1 MICIL
6 IEKLFT
12 YINNM
17 AFWIIIFNLDVRK
30 LCCYV
35 VWFMRVRQPSAV
47 SLLTHSRSLPL
58 TQPSSASLGS
68 IISKHFVE
76 VIII

>member
-17 AFWIIIFNLDVRK
+17 AFWIIIFNEDNVKK
-30 LCCYV
+30 LCCCCV
-35 VWFMRVRQPSAV
+35 VQSSAV

-68 IISKHFVE
+68 LISK
-76 VIII
+76 ILLKL

>member
-6 IEKLFT
+6 IEKIFT

-17 AFWIIIFNLDVRK
+17 AFWIIIFNEDNVRK

-35 VWFMRVRQPSAV
+35 VWFMRVRQASAV
-47 SLLTHSRSLPL
+47 SLLTHSRSLPR

-68 IISKHFVE
+68 LISK
-76 VIII
+76 ILLKL